1 MLKSYTVEEY
11 RNLYE
16 NLPKKIQRLFWEEDV
31 TDRII
36 KLTER
41 FQLDDRKSK
50 KIIQIVAF
58 IYYGIL
64 PPSHIKRVVEVE
76 INLGSDK
83 NEAISNEIIRLL
95 IAPFYVLLKN
105 LYEKDEFEKIGIKSF
120 LDEEKSTK
128 KERNSFGDL
137 YREPIE

>member
-1 MLKSYTVEEY
+1 
-11 RNLYE
+11 
-16 NLPKKIQRLFWEEDV
+16 
-31 TDRII
+31 
-36 KLTER
+36 LTER

-58 IYYGIL
+58 LYYGIL

-83 NEAISNEIIRLL
+83 NEIIANEIIRLL
-95 IAPFYVLLKN
+95 IAPFSVLLREM
-105 LYEKDEFEKIGIKSF
+105 YEDDEFKKIGITSF
-120 LDEEKSTK
+120 VKEENVSK
-128 KERNSFGDL
+128 KEKNSFGDL